1 VNLTEGEIR
10 HLVSYARGKF
20 EAERYPLAPSL
31 RSAREVLAKVDPTPI
46 ARCASGIKKSLLFF
60 LSVVIGSMGGAAFA
74 LAQTFS
80 PSAFDGTYAGTA
92 SFTHQV
98 AIYKANALAAC
109 APATPI
115 SMRIGNGQVAIFSPA
130 IRNPN
135 RNIVFRGTIA
145 PTGEVVASFSPS
157 RPPEAG
163 QGSFGGGYA
172 FGFTVRGTVRGG
184 AFTGEIMKFRCWYGV
199 QMTRQ

>member
-1 VNLTEGEIR
+1 M
-10 HLVSYARGKF
+10 
-20 EAERYPLAPSL
+20 
-31 RSAREVLAKVDPTPI
+31 
-46 ARCASGIKKSLLFF
+46 KKSVLF
-60 LSVVIGSMGGAAFA
+60 LISVILSMGGATFA

-92 SFTHQV
+92 NFTHQ
-98 AIYKANALAAC
+98 ATFFKANAVAAC

-135 RNIVFRGTIA
+135 RNIVFRGTIT
-145 PTGEVVASFSPS
+145 PTGEVVASFSPP

-163 QGSFGGGYA
+163 QGSLGGGYA

-184 AFTGEIMKFRCWYGV
+184 AFTGEMMKFRCWYGV